1 MLKGMTNVI
10 QHYVVNDQRQRQFLF
25 LPAANVSGCVI
36 NTCGWIKAGG
46 YKSLMHI
53 AGAFEVDIIIVLD
66 QERLYTELKRDMPDF
81 VKIIQLQKSGGVS
94 I

>member
-1 MLKGMTNVI
+1 
-10 QHYVVNDQRQRQFLF
+10 
-25 LPAANVSGCVI
+25 
-36 NTCGWIKAGG
+36 
-46 YKSLMHI
+46 MHI